1 MHVAAFNALKENLE
15 ENKILVQCNYSENYK
30 TLAQDKIQSAYF
42 GHLCFSILK
51 VCGYHRSGWSGV
63 LNKYLITIVKEA
75 SDHSHR
81 VAFTC
86 FNKVVEN
93 MLEKIDIPVD
103 KYMLVQMA

>member
-1 MHVAAFNALKENLE
+1 M
-15 ENKILVQCNYSENYK
+15 
-30 TLAQDKIQSAYF
+30 
-42 GHLCFSILK
+42 
-51 VCGYHRSGWSGV
+51 

-75 SDHSHR
+75 SDHSRR